1 MKYRVLVSAPY
12 AMPVIERYERDL
24 AAADCE
30 VIVADV
36 RERLSEEQLLKVVG
50 DVDGIICGD
59 DQITVRVLDAAPR
72 LKAISKWGTGI
83 DSIDAA
89 AARARGI
96 PVMNTPN
103 AFSEPL
109 ADTVLGYIL
118 IAARR
123 LPKMDAD
130 IRAGQWVKPQLVSL
144 REKTLGIIGLGNCGK
159 AVARRASAFGMRILA
174 CDVLPMPEEFLTRHN
189 VRMAPLEELLK
200 ESDFVT
206 LHADLNSETRHLIN
220 ARTLGLMRASSFLVN
235 TSRGPVVD
243 EKALVEA
250 LRAKKIAGA
259 AMDVFEVEPLP
270 ADSPLR
276 ALDNCW
282 LAPHNSN
289 SSPEAAERV
298 HSNTIGNLVRALK
311 QSKEKLGA

>member
-1 MKYRVLVSAPY
+1 MKHRILISAPY
-12 AMPVIERYERDL
+12 AMPVIDRYKRDL

-30 VIVADV
+30 VVVAEV
-36 RERLSEEQLLKVVG
+36 RERLGEEQLLKLVG

-59 DQITVRVLDAAPR
+59 DQITVRVLDAARR
-72 LKAISKWGTGI
+72 LKVISKWGTGI

-109 ADTVLGYIL
+109 ADTVLGYML
-118 IAARR
+118 IAARQ
-123 LPKMDAD
+123 LPKMNAD
-130 IRAGQWVKPQLVSL
+130 IRSGGWAKPQLVSL
-144 REKTLGIIGLGNCGK
+144 REKTLGIVGLGNCGK
-159 AVARRASAFGMRILA
+159 AVARRASAFGMTILA
-174 CDVLPMPEEFLTRHN
+174 CDVLPMPEDFLTSHS
-189 VRMAPLEELLK
+189 VRMVLLDELLK

-206 LHADLNSETRHLIN
+206 LHADLNPATRHLIN
-220 ARTLGLMRASSFLVN
+220 PRTLGLMRPSAFLIN
-235 TSRGPVVD
+235 TSRGPVID
-243 EKALVEA
+243 ERALAEA

-282 LAPHNSN
+282 LAPHNAN

-298 HSNTIGNLVRALK
+298 HRNTIDNLVRVLAG
-311 QSKEKLGA
+311 KEKPGA